1 MRGSDQ
7 RAADLAKRIQ
17 DKAAALLAPLE
28 LEMRLAKWSP
38 EFRAIMLNA
47 VAVHALKLAA
57 EAGGGTKKDE
67 APHG

>member
-38 EFRAIMLNA
+38 EFRAIMLDA
-47 VAVHALKLAA
+47 VAMHALKLAG
-57 EAGGGTKKDE
+57 EAKASIREDR
-67 APHG
+67 AHG